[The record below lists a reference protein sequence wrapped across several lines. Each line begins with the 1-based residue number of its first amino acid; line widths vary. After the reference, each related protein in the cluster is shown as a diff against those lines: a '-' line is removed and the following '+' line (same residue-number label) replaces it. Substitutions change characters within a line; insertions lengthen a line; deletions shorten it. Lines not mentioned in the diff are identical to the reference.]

1 MLSPHWLFSIL
12 QWFFLARSPRRK
24 SWTLRAKWLMV
35 SAGWSA
41 QPSTSTQ
48 CSEVRQTAMRP
59 ELHCH
64 LVVMLG
70 TSSLL
75 NKGWHEQRIQCST
88 KADVLSCELLVTIV
102 NDELT
107 PAFTFSY
114 HWRSGVERREV
125 FSARCPVANTCQ
137 ALPSGDLW
145 LHKACV
151 TLAAIHPTATKSSA
165 GLPVSLRGRSE
176 PEEKPRPPPGSNSFP
191 VEILLTHNY
200 VFNIQISCCQFDVFD
215 VAVIGCR
222 CCCYFLHTTKEKK
235 NKYYFV
241 RFVLPPRRYFEVFWQ
256 FATFR

>member
-1 MLSPHWLFSIL
+1 MGELHNVQKHDEMLSPYWLFSLL

-48 CSEVRQTAMRP
+48 CSEVRQTAMQL

-64 LVVMLG
+64 LVVMSG

-88 KADVLSCELLVTIV
+88 KADVLSCEPSVTTF

-114 HWRSGVERREV
+114 YWRSGVERREV
-125 FSARCPVANTCQ
+125 FPARCPVANTCQ
-137 ALPSGDLW
+137 ALPGGDLW
-145 LHKACV
+145 LHKASV
-151 TLAAIHPTATKSSA
+151 TLAAIHPTATKFSA
-165 GLPVSLRGRSE
+165 GLPISLRGCSE
-176 PEEKPRPPPGSNSFP
+176 SEEKPPP
-191 VEILLTHNY
+191 
-200 VFNIQISCCQFDVFD
+200 QQ
-215 VAVIGCR
+215 
-222 CCCYFLHTTKEKK
+222 
-235 NKYYFV
+235 
-241 RFVLPPRRYFEVFWQ
+241 
-256 FATFR
+256 